1 MTAIPAASN
10 GLYPLPTWV
19 PTRAPADSRNAVE
32 IAPGVH
38 WIGALDPTLRTFDII
53 LRTANGTTYNA
64 FLVRGETGVA
74 VIDTVKLEFADEFFR
89 RLESVADYAEIRY
102 IVLNHLE
109 PDHSGALPELM
120 RRAPQARLY
129 ISTRA
134 TSMLKAL
141 LKPTGEDR
149 PLEYE
154 KVGTGDEVSLGN
166 RTLRFLHTPFL
177 HWPDTQC
184 TYLVE
189 EGVLFSG
196 DNFGCHY
203 CDSRLFNDR
212 VGDFRFS
219 FDYYYAHLMRP
230 FKSHV
235 VDALKLIEPL
245 ALKIV
250 APTHGPILRDRPRR
264 YVTHYRELS
273 TSSLVDQIGNEE
285 RSLVVFYMS
294 AYGSTARM
302 AEAIRAGAEEA
313 AGVRVSLYDL
323 EGGETAPFVDL
334 IEEAD
339 ALAFGSPTING
350 DAVKPVWDLLSSL
363 AVVNLK
369 GKLGAAFGSYGWSGE
384 AVRMIEDRMRGL
396 KMRVP
401 VPGLRLKLIPTDEE
415 LKECHEFGHK
425 LAAALIPDRSGGEE
439 GRVIDFSELGEW

>member
-1 MTAIPAASN
+1 MGQGPQDATGNP
-10 GLYPLPTWV
+10 G
-19 PTRAPADSRNAVE
+19 AVE

-38 WIGALDPTLRTFDII
+38 WIGALDPSLRTFDII

-64 FLVRGETGVA
+64 FLIRGDAGVA
-74 VIDTVKLEFADEFFR
+74 VVDTVKLEFADEFFR
-89 RLESVADYAEIRY
+89 RLESVADYSEVRV

-109 PDHSGALPELM
+109 PDHSGALPELK

-134 TSMLKAL
+134 TSMLKAV
-141 LKPTGEDR
+141 LKPKDSDR
-149 PLEYE
+149 PFEYE
-154 KVGTGDEVSLGN
+154 TVGTGDEVSLGN

-189 EGVLFSG
+189 DGVLFSG
-196 DNFGCHY
+196 DVFGCHY
-203 CDSRLFNDR
+203 CDSRLYNDR

-219 FDYYYAHLMRP
+219 FDYYYAHIMRP
-230 FKSHV
+230 FKAHV
-235 VDALKLIEPL
+235 MDALKLIEPL
-245 ALKIV
+245 RLMMI

-273 TSSLVDQIGNEE
+273 TSSLVDQIDNEE

-302 AEAIRAGAEEA
+302 AEAIRAGAEEE

-323 EGGETAPFVDL
+323 EGGETEPFVDL
-334 IEEAD
+334 IEEAN

-401 VPGLRLKLIPTDEE
+401 VAGLRLKLIPTDEE
-415 LKECHEFGHK
+415 LAECRVFGRK
-425 LAAALIPDRSGGEE
+425 LAAALVGGEQ
-439 GRVIDFSELGEW
+439 GRVIDFSELG

>member
-1 MTAIPAASN
+1 MMN
-10 GLYPLPTWV
+10 
-19 PTRAPADSRNAVE
+19 RAFDQRQRADDLDEVVDVSRHREGVS

-64 FLVRGETGVA
+64 YAIRGSDGVA
-74 VIDTVKLEFADEFFR
+74 IVDTVKREFSEEFFN
-89 RLESVADYAEIRY
+89 RLESVADYAEIRV

-109 PDHSGALPELM
+109 PDHTGALPELM
-120 RRAPQARLY
+120 RRAPQAQLY

-141 LKPTGEDR
+141 LKPKEADK
-149 PLEYE
+149 PFEY
-154 KVGTGDEVSLGN
+154 VTVNTGDEVSLGD

-189 EGVLFSG
+189 QQVLFSG
-196 DNFGCHY
+196 DVFGCHY

-219 FDYYYAHLMRP
+219 FDYYYAHIMRP
-230 FKSHV
+230 FKQHV
-235 VDALKLIEPL
+235 MEALKLIEPL
-245 ALKIV
+245 QLKLL
-250 APTHGPILRDRPRR
+250 APTHGPVLRDRPRR

-273 TSSLVDQIGNEE
+273 TSSLSDDICNQEKT
-285 RSLVVFYMS
+285 LVVFYMS
-294 AYGSTARM
+294 SYGNTARM
-302 AEAIRAGAEEA
+302 AEAVCAGAEERG
-313 AGVRVSLYDL
+313 GVRVSLYDL
-323 EGGETAPFVDL
+323 EGGETEPFVDL
-334 IEEAD
+334 IEAAD

-363 AVVNLK
+363 AVVNLT
-369 GKLGAAFGSYGWSGE
+369 GKIGAAFGSYGWSGE

-401 VPGLRLKLIPTDEE
+401 IGGLRVKLIPTDEE
-415 LKECHEFGHK
+415 LEACRAFGRNVSG
-425 LAAALIPDRSGGEE
+425 ALVGEKTDSG
-439 GRVIDFSELGEW
+439 VIDFADLA

>member
-1 MTAIPAASN
+1 MTVGDAPIDVSRHREA
-10 GLYPLPTWV
+10 V
-19 PTRAPADSRNAVE
+19 P

-38 WIGALDPTLRTFDII
+38 WIGALDPDLRTFDII
-53 LRTANGTTYNA
+53 LSTANGTTYNA
-64 FLVRGETGVA
+64 YAIRGSEGVA
-74 VIDTVKLEFADEFFR
+74 IVDTVKREFSEVFFA
-89 RLESVADYAEIRY
+89 RLESIARYDEIRA

-141 LKPTGEDR
+141 LKPKEADR
-149 PLEYE
+149 PFEYTT
-154 KVGTGDEVSLGN
+154 VGTGDQVSLGD

-184 TYLVE
+184 AYLVE
-189 EGVLFSG
+189 EQVLFSG
-196 DNFGCHY
+196 DVFGCHY

-219 FDYYYAHLMRP
+219 FDYYYAHIMRP
-230 FKSHV
+230 FKPHV
-235 VDALKLIEPL
+235 MEALRLIEPL
-245 ALKIV
+245 RLALI

-273 TSSLVDQIGNEE
+273 TSSLADAMDSPE
-285 RSLVVFYMS
+285 RSLVIFYMS
-294 AYGSTARM
+294 SYGNTARM
-302 AEAIRAGAEEA
+302 AEAIRAGAEERG
-313 AGVRVSLYDL
+313 GVRVSLYDL
-323 EGGETAPFVDL
+323 QGGEIEPFVDL
-334 IEEAD
+334 VEEAD

-369 GKLGAAFGSYGWSGE
+369 GKMGAAFGSYGWSGE

-401 VPGLRLKLIPTDEE
+401 VSGLRVKLIPTDEE
-415 LKECHEFGHK
+415 LEECRG
-425 LAAALIPDRSGGEE
+425 LGRRLTGAL
-439 GRVIDFSELGEW
+439 LGETSPGGVIELADLT

>member
-1 MTAIPAASN
+1 MT
-10 GLYPLPTWV
+10 
-19 PTRAPADSRNAVE
+19 
-32 IAPGVH
+32 PGVH

-64 FLVRGETGVA
+64 YVIHGSEGVA
-74 VIDTVKLEFADEFFR
+74 IVDTVKREFADEFFA
-89 RLESVADYAEIRY
+89 RLESVVRYAEIRA

-141 LKPTGEDR
+141 LKPKEKDR
-149 PLEYE
+149 PFEYTT
-154 KVGTGDEVSLGN
+154 VTTGDEISLGN
-166 RTLRFLHTPFL
+166 CTLRFLHTPFL

-189 EGVLFSG
+189 EQVLFSG
-196 DNFGCHY
+196 DVFGCHY

-219 FDYYYAHLMRP
+219 FDYYYAHIMRP
-230 FKSHV
+230 FKQHV
-235 VDALKLIEPL
+235 MDALKLIEPL
-245 ALKIV
+245 ALKMI

-273 TSSLVDQIGNEE
+273 TSSLAEE
-285 RSLVVFYMS
+285 ICNQEKTLIVFYMS
-294 AYGSTARM
+294 SYGNTARM
-302 AEAIRAGAEEA
+302 AEAVCAGAEERG
-313 AGVRVSLYDL
+313 GVRVSLYDL
-323 EGGETAPFVDL
+323 EGGETEPFVDL

-369 GKLGAAFGSYGWSGE
+369 GKIGAAFGSYGWSGE

-396 KMRVP
+396 KMRIP
-401 VPGLRLKLIPTDEE
+401 VSGLRVKLIPTDEE
-415 LKECHEFGHK
+415 LNACRDFGRNLSDA
-425 LAAALIPDRSGGEE
+425 LAGEKTEGGI
-439 GRVIDFSELGEW
+439 IDLA